1 MRDILG
7 FGGGV
12 AGGVAA
18 AMVVA
23 VAPALAF
30 TVVRD
35 IQLFQA
41 DNGEIN
47 LVLVTDGGERPAVF
61 VIRRGNDFVADITN
75 AQLSSPNGSFQ
86 QNNPAPGIASIVVN
100 QLDPTSIRV
109 IVTGTTGSPEAR
121 IIQGAGDAI
130 AIAIAPE
137 GAIVDAPAFAP
148 QQPGNGAAQVM
159 VPDPPVSITGDP
171 TAQNGN
177 NDMMMPDPALTPQ
190 MGQAP
195 LQPRRSLDTTPPFQP
210 RAVAPPLGD
219 IAVSNINPGVS
230 TVNLNTNEIIP
241 RLVLRDASVR
251 EVLSLLARV
260 AGLNVAF
267 SNLERD
273 STTGRFRPGNEAQEF
288 KISLD
293 IENEPVQEVF
303 NYVLRLTGLQA
314 NRVGNTVFVGF
325 ELPESAQ
332 NIILRTLR
340 LNQANVESAASFL
353 ATQGAETQTV
363 VTTTEVQQ
371 EEDDIAGAD
380 AAGGLR
386 RTTVRTTT
394 GTEIRQEVSPV
405 GVGPLILR
413 GLTVSADNRLNSI
426 TLVGP
431 PEKVE
436 IATAM
441 LMQLDLRQ
449 RQVAVNVKII
459 DVNLTGEAT
468 QGSSFSFG
476 INDTFFVNDGGAA
489 SLNFGGINP
498 PTRGQ
503 ATGGVT
509 SRPII
514 TNPLSTEDPFFDRER
529 DTRTPLTAPGGGI
542 GLRPIPPV
550 TDRPG
555 GVGLSDYQPFERN
568 LQDGSI
574 TALGSTTFS
583 VFPFFQYPRR
593 FLSTLQAQ
601 IVSGR
606 AKILTDPTLVVK
618 EGESASVQLVQ
629 QVLQSRTTIITDTP
643 SGSRETIQP
652 DPTNVGLTLGVNV
665 ERIDDN
671 GFVTMSINPEVS
683 SPGARVAT
691 GNDDFF
697 LQVFRRS
704 LSSGRIRL
712 RDGQTLIVSGIIQDQ
727 ERTDVSKIPLLGDLP
742 IVGSLFR
749 RSTTSS
755 ERAEV
760 IVLVTPNILDDSDR
774 SGFGYQNNFSPDVRQ
789 MMQGR

>member
-148 QQPGNGAAQVM
+148 QQPGNGASQVM

-230 TVNLNTNEIIP
+230 NVNLNTNEIIP

-267 SNLERD
+267 SNLEKD
-273 STTGRFRPGNEAQEF
+273 PNTGRFRPGNEEQEF

-332 NIILRTLR
+332 NIVMRTLR
-340 LNQANVESAASFL
+340 MNQVSAENAASFL
-353 ATQGAETQTV
+353 STQGAATQVLVTETRRVTEGDGDSQLTV
-363 VTTTEVQQ
+363 TSSSTRIQPLGATEGQ
-371 EEDDIAGAD
+371 
-380 AAGGLR
+380 
-386 RTTVRTTT
+386 
-394 GTEIRQEVSPV
+394 
-405 GVGPLILR
+405 GPLVLR
-413 GLTVSADNRLNSI
+413 GLSVSTDARLNSV
-426 TLVGP
+426 TLVGD
-431 PEKVE
+431 PEKVQM
-436 IATAM
+436 ATAM

-468 QGSSFSFG
+468 QGTSFSFG

-489 SLNFGGINP
+489 SINFGGINP

-514 TNPLSTEDPFFDRER
+514 TNPLSTQDPFFDR
-529 DTRTPLTAPGGGI
+529 DSTIRTPLTAPGGGI
-542 GLRPIPPV
+542 GLRPIRPV
-550 TDRPG
+550 TERPG
-555 GVGLSDYQPFERN
+555 AVGLSEYEPFTRD
-568 LQDGSI
+568 LTDGSL
-574 TALGSTTFS
+574 TGLGSTTAS

-606 AKILTDPTLVVK
+606 AKILTDPTLVVQ
-618 EGESASVQLVQ
+618 EGETASVQLVQ
-629 QVLQSRTTIITDTP
+629 EVLQSRTTTFTDTP
-643 SGSRETIQP
+643 SGTRETIQP
-652 DPTNVGLTLGVNV
+652 QLVPVGLTLGVNV

-671 GFVTMSINPEVS
+671 GFVTMAINPEVS
-683 SPGARVAT
+683 SPGSQVGT
-691 GNDDFF
+691 GGDDFV
-697 LQVFRRS
+697 LQIFRRS
-704 LSSGRIRL
+704 LTSGRIRL

-749 RSTTSS
+749 RSSTSS

>member
-148 QQPGNGAAQVM
+148 QQPGNGASQVM

-230 TVNLNTNEIIP
+230 NVNLNTNEIIP

-267 SNLERD
+267 SNLEKD
-273 STTGRFRPGNEAQEF
+273 PNTGRFRPGNEEQEF
-288 KISLD
+288 RISLD

-325 ELPESAQ
+325 QLPESAQ
-332 NIILRTLR
+332 NLVMRTLR
-340 LNQANVESAASFL
+340 MNQTTAEGAANYLSS
-353 ATQGAETQTV
+353 QGAETQIPFEQVQIQV
-363 VTTTEVQQ
+363 VGQGINQRIVETRTPSI
-371 EEDDIAGAD
+371 IAVGA
-380 AAGGLR
+380 AEG
-386 RTTVRTTT
+386 
-394 GTEIRQEVSPV
+394 Q
-405 GVGPLILR
+405 GPLLLR
-413 GLTVSADNRLNSI
+413 GLSVTADSRLNSV

-468 QGSSFSFG
+468 QSSSFSFG

-489 SLNFGGINP
+489 SINFGGINP

-509 SRPII
+509 SRPIVP
-514 TNPLSTEDPFFDRER
+514 NPLSEQDPFFDR
-529 DTRTPLTAPGGGI
+529 DSTIRTPLTAPGGGI

-550 TDRPG
+550 TERPG
-555 GVGLSDYQPFERN
+555 GVGLSDYEPFTRD
-568 LQDGSI
+568 LTDGSL
-574 TALGSTTFS
+574 TGLGSTTAS

-606 AKILTDPTLVVK
+606 AKILTDPTLVVQ
-618 EGESASVQLVQ
+618 EGETASVELIQE
-629 QVLQSRTTIITDTP
+629 VLQSSTTIFTDTI
-643 SGSRETIQP
+643 SGTRQTIQGEVV
-652 DPTNVGLTLGVNV
+652 DVGLTLSVNV

-671 GFVTMSINPEVS
+671 GFVTMRINPEVS
-683 SPGARVAT
+683 SPGTQVPV
-691 GNDDFF
+691 GNNSSF
-697 LQVFRRS
+697 LRVFRRS
-704 LSSGRIRL
+704 LDSGRIRL

-749 RSTTSS
+749 RSNTSS

-789 MMQGR
+789 MMQG

>member
-12 AGGVAA
+12 MGGVAA

-75 AQLSSPNGSFQ
+75 AQLSSANGSFQ

-109 IVTGTTGSPEAR
+109 IVTGTNGSPEAR
-121 IIQGAGDAI
+121 IIQGSGDAI

-137 GAIVDAPAFAP
+137 GAIAEAPAFAP
-148 QQPGNGAAQVM
+148 EQPGNGTSQVM
-159 VPDPPVSITGDP
+159 VPDPPVSITGQP
-171 TAQNGN
+171 TAPSQNGN
-177 NDMMMPDPALTPQ
+177 NDIIMPDPALTPQ
-190 MGQAP
+190 MGQEP

-219 IAVSNINPGVS
+219 IAVSNINPAAAN
-230 TVNLNTNEIIP
+230 VNLNTNEIIP

-267 SNLERD
+267 SNLEKD
-273 STTGRFRPGNEAQEF
+273 PNTGRFRPGNEEQEF

-325 ELPESAQ
+325 QLPESAQ
-332 NIILRTLR
+332 NIVMRTLR
-340 LNQANVESAASFL
+340 LNQIGADSAASYL
-353 ATQGAETQTV
+353 STQGAETQIRVEQVQIQTIGQGLNQRDV
-363 VTTTEVQQ
+363 ETRTPRILALGATEGQ
-371 EEDDIAGAD
+371 
-380 AAGGLR
+380 
-386 RTTVRTTT
+386 
-394 GTEIRQEVSPV
+394 
-405 GVGPLILR
+405 GPLLLR
-413 GLTVSADNRLNSI
+413 GMSVTADERLNSV

-436 IATAM
+436 MATAM

-503 ATGGVT
+503 STGGVT

-514 TNPLSTEDPFFDRER
+514 NNPLSDEEPFFDR
-529 DTRTPLTAPGGGI
+529 DSTIRTPLTAPGGGI
-542 GLRPIPPV
+542 GLRPIRPV
-550 TDRPG
+550 TERPG
-555 GVGLSDYQPFERN
+555 GVGLSEYEPFERD
-568 LQDGSI
+568 LTDGALS
-574 TALGSTTFS
+574 ALGSTTAS

-606 AKILTDPTLVVK
+606 AKILTDPTLVVQ
-618 EGESASVQLVQ
+618 EGETASVQLVQ
-629 QVLQSRTTIITDTP
+629 EVLQSRTTTFTDTP
-643 SGSRETIQP
+643 SGTRETIQP
-652 DPTNVGLTLGVNV
+652 QLVDVGLTLGVNV
-665 ERIDDN
+665 QRIDDN
-671 GFVTMSINPEVS
+671 GFVTMTINPTVS
-683 SPGARVAT
+683 SPGSQVGT
-691 GNDDFF
+691 GGDDFV
-697 LQVFRRS
+697 LQIFRRS
-704 LSSGRIRL
+704 LQSGRIRL

-727 ERTDVSKIPLLGDLP
+727 ERTDVTKIPLLGDLP

-749 RSTTSS
+749 SSTTSS
-755 ERAEV
+755 GRAEV

-774 SGFGYQNNFSPDVRQ
+774 SGFGYQNNFSPDARQ
-789 MMQGR
+789 MMQQR

>member
-148 QQPGNGAAQVM
+148 QQPGNGASQVM

-230 TVNLNTNEIIP
+230 NVNLNTNEIIP

-267 SNLERD
+267 SNLEKD
-273 STTGRFRPGNEAQEF
+273 LTTGRFRPGNEEQEF
-288 KISLD
+288 RISLD

-325 ELPESAQ
+325 QLPESAR
-332 NIILRTLR
+332 NLVMRTLR
-340 LNQANVESAASFL
+340 MNQTTAEGAANYLSS
-353 ATQGAETQTV
+353 QGAETQIPFEQVQIQV
-363 VTTTEVQQ
+363 VGQGINQRIVETRTPSI
-371 EEDDIAGAD
+371 IAVGA
-380 AAGGLR
+380 AEG
-386 RTTVRTTT
+386 
-394 GTEIRQEVSPV
+394 Q
-405 GVGPLILR
+405 GPLLLR
-413 GLTVSADNRLNSI
+413 GLSVTADSRLNSV
-426 TLVGP
+426 TLVGT
-431 PEKVE
+431 PEQVE

-441 LMQLDLRQ
+441 LMQIDLRQ

-468 QGSSFSFG
+468 QSSSFSFG

-489 SLNFGGINP
+489 SINFGGINP

-514 TNPLSTEDPFFDRER
+514 PNPLSDQDPFFDR
-529 DTRTPLTAPGGGI
+529 DSTIRTPLTAPGGGI

-550 TDRPG
+550 TERPG
-555 GVGLSDYQPFERN
+555 GVGLSDYAPLTRD
-568 LQDGSI
+568 LTDGSL
-574 TALGSTTFS
+574 TGLGSTTAS

-606 AKILTDPTLVVK
+606 AKILTDPTLVVQ
-618 EGESASVQLVQ
+618 EGETASVELIQE
-629 QVLQSRTTIITDTP
+629 VLQSSTTIFTDTI
-643 SGSRETIQP
+643 SGTRQTEQGEVV
-652 DPTNVGLTLGVNV
+652 DVGLTLSVNV

-671 GFVTMSINPEVS
+671 GFVTMRINPEVS
-683 SPGARVAT
+683 SPGTQVPV
-691 GNDDFF
+691 GNNSSF
-697 LQVFRRS
+697 LRVFRRS
-704 LSSGRIRL
+704 LDSGRIRL

-742 IVGSLFR
+742 ILGSLFR

>member
-159 VPDPPVSITGDP
+159 VPDPPVTITGDP

-230 TVNLNTNEIIP
+230 NVNLNTNEIIP

-267 SNLERD
+267 SNLEKD
-273 STTGRFRPGNEAQEF
+273 PNTGRFRPGNEEQEF
-288 KISLD
+288 RISLD

-325 ELPESAQ
+325 QLPESAQ
-332 NIILRTLR
+332 NLVMRTLR
-340 LNQANVESAASFL
+340 MNQTTAEGAANYLSS
-353 ATQGAETQTV
+353 QGAETQIPFEQVQIQV
-363 VTTTEVQQ
+363 VGQGINQRIVETRTPSI
-371 EEDDIAGAD
+371 IAVGA
-380 AAGGLR
+380 AEG
-386 RTTVRTTT
+386 
-394 GTEIRQEVSPV
+394 Q
-405 GVGPLILR
+405 GPLLLR
-413 GLTVSADNRLNSI
+413 GLSVTADSRLNSV

-468 QGSSFSFG
+468 QSSSFSFG

-489 SLNFGGINP
+489 SINFGGINP

-509 SRPII
+509 SRPIVP
-514 TNPLSTEDPFFDRER
+514 NPLSEQDPFFDR
-529 DTRTPLTAPGGGI
+529 DSTIRTPLTAPGGGI

-550 TDRPG
+550 TERPG
-555 GVGLSDYQPFERN
+555 GVGLSDYEPFTRD
-568 LQDGSI
+568 LTDGSL
-574 TALGSTTFS
+574 TGLGSTTAS

-606 AKILTDPTLVVK
+606 AKILTDPTLVVQ
-618 EGESASVQLVQ
+618 EGETASVELIQE
-629 QVLQSRTTIITDTP
+629 VLQSSTTIFTDTI
-643 SGSRETIQP
+643 SGTRQTIQGEVV
-652 DPTNVGLTLGVNV
+652 DVGLTLSVNV

-671 GFVTMSINPEVS
+671 GFVTMRINPEVS
-683 SPGARVAT
+683 SPGTQVPV
-691 GNDDFF
+691 GNNSFF
-697 LQVFRRS
+697 LRVFRRS
-704 LSSGRIRL
+704 LDSGRIRL

-749 RSTTSS
+749 RSNTTS
-755 ERAEV
+755 ER
-760 IVLVTPNILDDSDR
+760 
-774 SGFGYQNNFSPDVRQ
+774 G
-789 MMQGR
+789 

>member
-148 QQPGNGAAQVM
+148 QQPGNGASQVM

-219 IAVSNINPGVS
+219 IAVSNINPGAP

-267 SNLERD
+267 SNLEKD
-273 STTGRFRPGNEAQEF
+273 PNTGRFRPGNEEQEF
-288 KISLD
+288 RISLD

-325 ELPESAQ
+325 QLPESAQ
-332 NIILRTLR
+332 NLVMRTLR
-340 LNQANVESAASFL
+340 MNQTTAEGAANYLSS
-353 ATQGAETQTV
+353 QGAETQIPFEQVQIQV
-363 VTTTEVQQ
+363 VGQGINQRIVETRTPSI
-371 EEDDIAGAD
+371 IAVGA
-380 AAGGLR
+380 AEG
-386 RTTVRTTT
+386 
-394 GTEIRQEVSPV
+394 Q
-405 GVGPLILR
+405 GPLLLR
-413 GLTVSADNRLNSI
+413 GLSVTADSRLNSV

-468 QGSSFSFG
+468 QSSSFSFG

-489 SLNFGGINP
+489 SINFGGINP

-503 ATGGVT
+503 ATDGVT
-509 SRPII
+509 SRPIVP
-514 TNPLSTEDPFFDRER
+514 NPLSPQQPFFDR
-529 DTRTPLTAPGGGI
+529 DSTIRTPLTAPGGGI

-550 TDRPG
+550 TERPG
-555 GVGLSDYQPFERN
+555 GVGLSDYEPFTRD
-568 LQDGSI
+568 LTDGSL
-574 TALGSTTFS
+574 TGLGSTTAS

-606 AKILTDPTLVVK
+606 AKILTDPTLVVQ
-618 EGESASVQLVQ
+618 EGETASVELIQE
-629 QVLQSRTTIITDTP
+629 VLQSSTTIFTDTI
-643 SGSRETIQP
+643 SGTRQTIQGEVV
-652 DPTNVGLTLGVNV
+652 DVGLTLSVNV

-671 GFVTMSINPEVS
+671 GFVTMRINPEVS
-683 SPGARVAT
+683 SPGTQVPV
-691 GNDDFF
+691 GNNSSF
-697 LQVFRRS
+697 LRVFRRS
-704 LSSGRIRL
+704 LDSGRIRL

-749 RSTTSS
+749 RSNTSS

>member
-12 AGGVAA
+12 MGGVAA

-75 AQLSSPNGSFQ
+75 AQLSSANGSFQ

-109 IVTGTTGSPEAR
+109 IVTGTNGSPEAR

-137 GAIVDAPAFAP
+137 GAIAEAPAFAP
-148 QQPGNGAAQVM
+148 EQPGNGTSQVM
-159 VPDPPVSITGDP
+159 VPDPPVSITGQP
-171 TAQNGN
+171 TAPSQNGN
-177 NDMMMPDPALTPQ
+177 NEIIMPDPALTPQ

-195 LQPRRSLDTTPPFQP
+195 LQPRRSLDTAPPFQP

-219 IAVSNINPGVS
+219 IAVSTINQGVS
-230 TVNLNTNEIIP
+230 NVNLNTNEIIP

-267 SNLERD
+267 SNLEKD
-273 STTGRFRPGNEAQEF
+273 PNTGRFRPGNEEQEF

-325 ELPESAQ
+325 QLPESAQ
-332 NIILRTLR
+332 NIVMRTLR
-340 LNQANVESAASFL
+340 LNQSTAEDAAQFL
-353 ATQGAETQTV
+353 STHGAEGQIV
-363 VTTTEVQQ
+363 VDLVEPIRNDEGVVVSTISQ
-371 EEDDIAGAD
+371 G
-380 AAGGLR
+380 R
-386 RTTVRTTT
+386 
-394 GTEIRQEVSPV
+394 EIRSLAAREGQ
-405 GVGPLILR
+405 GPLLLR
-413 GLTVSADNRLNSI
+413 GLSVSTDPRLNSI
-426 TLVGP
+426 TLVGE
-431 PEKVE
+431 PEKVQ

-503 ATGGVT
+503 STGGVT

-514 TNPLSTEDPFFDRER
+514 TNPLSTQEPFFDR
-529 DTRTPLTAPGGGI
+529 DSTIRTPLTAPGGGV
-542 GLRPIPPV
+542 GLRPIRPV
-550 TDRPG
+550 TERPG
-555 GVGLSDYQPFERN
+555 AVGLSEYEPFERD
-568 LQDGSI
+568 LTDGSL
-574 TALGSTTFS
+574 TALGSTTAA

-606 AKILTDPTLVVK
+606 AKILTDPTLVVQ
-618 EGESASVQLVQ
+618 EGETASVQLVQ
-629 QVLQSRTTIITDTP
+629 EVLQSRTTTFTDTP
-643 SGSRETIQP
+643 SGTRETIQP
-652 DPTNVGLTLGVNV
+652 QLVDVGLTLGVNV
-665 ERIDDN
+665 QRIDDN
-671 GFVTMSINPEVS
+671 GFITMTINPTVS
-683 SPGARVAT
+683 SPGSQVQT
-691 GNDDFF
+691 GGDDFV
-697 LQVFRRS
+697 LQIFRRS
-704 LSSGRIRL
+704 LQSGRIRL

-742 IVGSLFR
+742 ILGSLFR
-749 RSTTSS
+749 RSSTSS

-760 IVLVTPNILDDSDR
+760 IVLVTPSILDDSDR

>member
-148 QQPGNGAAQVM
+148 QQPGNGASQVM

-230 TVNLNTNEIIP
+230 NVNLNTNEIIP

-267 SNLERD
+267 SNLEKD
-273 STTGRFRPGNEAQEF
+273 PNTGRFRPGNEEQEF
-288 KISLD
+288 RISLD

-325 ELPESAQ
+325 QLPESAQ
-332 NIILRTLR
+332 NLVMRTLR
-340 LNQANVESAASFL
+340 MNQTTAEGAANYLSS
-353 ATQGAETQTV
+353 QGAETQIPFEQVQIQV
-363 VTTTEVQQ
+363 VGQGINQRIVETRTPSI
-371 EEDDIAGAD
+371 IAVGA
-380 AAGGLR
+380 AEG
-386 RTTVRTTT
+386 
-394 GTEIRQEVSPV
+394 Q
-405 GVGPLILR
+405 GPLLLR
-413 GLTVSADNRLNSI
+413 GLSVTADSRLNSV

-468 QGSSFSFG
+468 QSSSFSFG

-489 SLNFGGINP
+489 SINFGGINP

-509 SRPII
+509 SRPIVP
-514 TNPLSTEDPFFDRER
+514 NPLSEQDPFFDR
-529 DTRTPLTAPGGGI
+529 DSTIRTPLTAPGGGI

-550 TDRPG
+550 TERPG
-555 GVGLSDYQPFERN
+555 GVGLSDYEPFTRD
-568 LQDGSI
+568 LTDGSL
-574 TALGSTTFS
+574 TGLGSTTAS

-606 AKILTDPTLVVK
+606 AKILTDPTLVVQ
-618 EGESASVQLVQ
+618 EGETASVELIQE
-629 QVLQSRTTIITDTP
+629 VLQSSTTIFTDTI
-643 SGSRETIQP
+643 SGTRQTIQGEVV
-652 DPTNVGLTLGVNV
+652 DVGLTLSVNV

-671 GFVTMSINPEVS
+671 GFVTMRINPEVS
-683 SPGARVAT
+683 SPGTQVPV
-691 GNDDFF
+691 GNNSSF
-697 LQVFRRS
+697 LRVFRRS
-704 LSSGRIRL
+704 LDSGRIRL

-749 RSTTSS
+749 RSNTSS

>member
-12 AGGVAA
+12 MGGVAA

-75 AQLSSPNGSFQ
+75 AQLSSANGSFQ

-109 IVTGTTGSPEAR
+109 IVTGTNGSPEAR

-137 GAIVDAPAFAP
+137 GAIAEAPAFAP
-148 QQPGNGAAQVM
+148 EQPGNGTSQVM
-159 VPDPPVSITGDP
+159 VPDPPVSITGQP
-171 TAQNGN
+171 TAPSQNGN
-177 NDMMMPDPALTPQ
+177 NEIIMPDPALTPQ

-219 IAVSNINPGVS
+219 IAVSNINQAAAN
-230 TVNLNTNEIIP
+230 VNLNTNEIIP

-267 SNLERD
+267 SNLRQD
-273 STTGRFRPGNEAQEF
+273 RTTGRFRPGDEAQEF

-332 NIILRTLR
+332 NIVMRTLR
-340 LNQANVESAASFL
+340 MNQVAAENAASFL
-353 ATQGAETQTV
+353 STQGAATQVLVTETRR
-363 VTTTEVQQ
+363 VTEGDGDNALTITSSSTRIQPLGATEGQ
-371 EEDDIAGAD
+371 
-380 AAGGLR
+380 
-386 RTTVRTTT
+386 
-394 GTEIRQEVSPV
+394 
-405 GVGPLILR
+405 GPLVLR
-413 GLTVSADNRLNSI
+413 GLSVSTDARLNSV
-426 TLVGP
+426 TLVGD

-436 IATAM
+436 MATAM

-468 QGSSFSFG
+468 QSSSFSFG

-503 ATGGVT
+503 STGGVT

-514 TNPLSTEDPFFDRER
+514 TNPLSDEDPFFDR
-529 DTRTPLTAPGGGI
+529 DSTIRTPLTAPGGGV
-542 GLRPIPPV
+542 GLRPIRPV
-550 TDRPG
+550 TERPG
-555 GVGLSDYQPFERN
+555 GVGLSEYEPFERD
-568 LQDGSI
+568 LTDGTLS
-574 TALGSTTFS
+574 ALGSTTVS

-606 AKILTDPTLVVK
+606 AKILTDPTLVVQ
-618 EGESASVQLVQ
+618 EGETASVQLVQ
-629 QVLQSRTTIITDTP
+629 EVLQSRTTTFTDTP
-643 SGSRETIQP
+643 SGTRETIQP
-652 DPTNVGLTLGVNV
+652 QLVPVGLTLGVNV
-665 ERIDDN
+665 QRIDDN
-671 GFVTMSINPEVS
+671 GFVTMTINPEVS
-683 SPGARVAT
+683 SPGSQVGT
-691 GNDDFF
+691 GGDDFV
-697 LQVFRRS
+697 LQIFRRN
-704 LSSGRIRL
+704 LQSGRIRL

-742 IVGSLFR
+742 ILGSLFR
-749 RSTTSS
+749 RSSTSS

-760 IVLVTPNILDDSDR
+760 IVLVTPSILDDSDR

>member
-148 QQPGNGAAQVM
+148 QQPGNGASQVM

-230 TVNLNTNEIIP
+230 NVNLNTNEIIP

-267 SNLERD
+267 SNLEKD
-273 STTGRFRPGNEAQEF
+273 PNTGRFRPGNEEQEF
-288 KISLD
+288 RISLD

-325 ELPESAQ
+325 QLPESAQ
-332 NIILRTLR
+332 NLVMRTLR
-340 LNQANVESAASFL
+340 MNQTTAEGAANYLSS
-353 ATQGAETQTV
+353 QGAETQIPFEQVEIQV
-363 VTTTEVQQ
+363 VGQGINQRIVETRTPSI
-371 EEDDIAGAD
+371 IAVGA
-380 AAGGLR
+380 AEG
-386 RTTVRTTT
+386 
-394 GTEIRQEVSPV
+394 Q
-405 GVGPLILR
+405 GPLLLR
-413 GLTVSADNRLNSI
+413 GLSVTADSRLNSV

-468 QGSSFSFG
+468 QSSSFSFG

-489 SLNFGGINP
+489 SINFGGINP

-503 ATGGVT
+503 ATDGVT
-509 SRPII
+509 SRPIVP
-514 TNPLSTEDPFFDRER
+514 NPLSEQDPFFDR
-529 DTRTPLTAPGGGI
+529 DSTIRTPLTAPGGGI

-550 TDRPG
+550 TERPG
-555 GVGLSDYQPFERN
+555 GVGLSDYEPFTRD
-568 LQDGSI
+568 LTDGSL
-574 TALGSTTFS
+574 TGLGSTTAS

-606 AKILTDPTLVVK
+606 AKILTDPTLVVQ
-618 EGESASVQLVQ
+618 EGETASVELIQE
-629 QVLQSRTTIITDTP
+629 VLQSSTTIFTDTI
-643 SGSRETIQP
+643 SGTRQTIQGEVV
-652 DPTNVGLTLGVNV
+652 DVGLTLSVNV

-671 GFVTMSINPEVS
+671 GFVTMRINPEVS
-683 SPGARVAT
+683 SPGTQVPV
-691 GNDDFF
+691 GNNSSF
-697 LQVFRRS
+697 LRVFRRS
-704 LSSGRIRL
+704 LDSGRIRL

-749 RSTTSS
+749 RSNTSS

>member
-148 QQPGNGAAQVM
+148 QQPGNGASQVM

-219 IAVSNINPGVS
+219 IAVSNINPGAP

-267 SNLERD
+267 SNLEKDR
-273 STTGRFRPGNEAQEF
+273 TTGRFRPGNEEQEF
-288 KISLD
+288 RISLD

-325 ELPESAQ
+325 ELPESAR
-332 NIILRTLR
+332 NIVMRTLR
-340 LNQANVESAASFL
+340 MNQ
-353 ATQGAETQTV
+353 
-363 VTTTEVQQ
+363 
-371 EEDDIAGAD
+371 
-380 AAGGLR
+380 
-386 RTTVRTTT
+386 
-394 GTEIRQEVSPV
+394 
-405 GVGPLILR
+405 
-413 GLTVSADNRLNSI
+413 VSADNAAEFLSTHGAEGQIVVDVVETIRDQVTGALISTISQGREIRSLGAREGQGPLVLRGLSVSTDRRLNSI
-426 TLVGP
+426 TLVGD
-431 PEKVE
+431 PEKVQM
-436 IATAM
+436 ATAM

-468 QGSSFSFG
+468 QSTSFSFG

-489 SLNFGGINP
+489 SINFGGINP

-503 ATGGVT
+503 ATGGLT
-509 SRPII
+509 SRPIVENQTTDGFRI
-514 TNPLSTEDPFFDRER
+514 RDESSPFFDRER

-555 GVGLSDYQPFERN
+555 GVGLSDYQPFTRN

-574 TALGSTTFS
+574 TALGSTAFS

-606 AKILTDPTLVVK
+606 AKILTDPTLVVQ
-618 EGESASVQLVQ
+618 EGETASVQLVQ
-629 QVLQSRTTIITDTP
+629 EVLQSRTTTFTDTP
-643 SGSRETIQP
+643 SGTRETIQP
-652 DPTNVGLTLGVNV
+652 LLVPVGLTLGVNV

-683 SPGARVAT
+683 SPGSQVAT
-691 GNDDFF
+691 GGDDFV
-697 LQVFRRS
+697 LQIFRRS
-704 LSSGRIRL
+704 LTSGRIRL

-727 ERTDVSKIPLLGDLP
+727 ERTNVSKIPLLGDLP

-749 RSTTSS
+749 RSNTSS